1 MTGRAALG
9 IVLVLHLLTGCAAR
23 FSSQKITAVPP
34 HCIALDE
41 EHRIWA
47 GVAEGSGVLAGGA
60 GLSAIPFKDEDVR
73 LGLAIGAAVSGAFAA
88 ASVKIS
94 SDAAQSYVKEC
105 Q

>member
-1 MTGRAALG
+1 MNSRAALA
-9 IVLVLHLLTGCAAR
+9 VLLSLHLLCGCAAR

-34 HCIALDE
+34 HCISLDE

-60 GLSAIPFKDEDVR
+60 GLSAIPTDNKDLKV
-73 LGLAIGAAVSGAFAA
+73 GLLIGSGVAGAFAA

-94 SDAAQSYVKEC
+94 SDAAASYVKEC
-105 Q
+105 E